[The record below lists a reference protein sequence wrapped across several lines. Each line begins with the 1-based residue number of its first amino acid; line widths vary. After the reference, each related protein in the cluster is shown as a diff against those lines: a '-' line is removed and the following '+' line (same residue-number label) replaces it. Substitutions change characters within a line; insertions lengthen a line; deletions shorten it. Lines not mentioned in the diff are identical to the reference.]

1 MGKSIGE
8 ELRDFRKSINATQ
21 EELAA
26 KIGIK
31 RARYANFESGHSR
44 PDELILNQLRKFGFQ
59 SEVGPPLIPASQLLV
74 PIPYIGY
81 VAASNPV
88 NWTDPY
94 ESESFEYVPPEMGD
108 ARGRFACRVA
118 SDSMMPF
125 LEPDDIL
132 VFQKSEIP
140 KLRHI
145 ILYRSEDNLITV
157 KQLGH
162 NGTNYVLIPINPRYD
177 EIEAKGE
184 TLGFLVGIIRER
196 GTLRTTIYDASG
208 IRP

>member
-1 MGKSIGE
+1 MEKPIAQQLKE
-8 ELRDFRKSINATQ
+8 FRKAINLTQ
-21 EELAA
+21 EEIAQ

-31 RARYANFESGHSR
+31 RSRFANFESGHSR
-44 PDELILNQLRKFGFQ
+44 PDELILNQLRILGFQ
-59 SEVGPPLIPASQLLV
+59 AEVGPPIIPASQLQV

-118 SDSMMPF
+118 SDSMMPI

-145 ILYRSEDNLITV
+145 ILFRSKENLITV

-162 NGTNYVLIPINPRYD
+162 NGSNFTLVPLNPSYD
-177 EIEAKGE
+177 EVNADGE
-184 TLGFLVGIIRER
+184 MLGFLVGIIRER